1 MRDLI
6 NIIQLAED
14 PSLKKDIVDLVKVT
28 DSEPILQRILKILKA
43 GDIEDRVKAVLSKD
57 ADAARFVDVIAEM
70 IERMDAPIEEKD
82 AFLKQYP
89 KGIVDIK
96 TLLSGKNVTYADFL
110 GDNDFTIK
118 LFSLMVTALDS
129 HGVGPGEVAFA
140 VLSPKI
146 RWSGQTGGGGDLQM
160 DGHAVELKTSVK
172 SGGRWMNPRKANM
185 DVPGIRKAIID
196 AEQQALQKL
205 SGEKVVP
212 PRELPNYVNIAMWV
226 NEIRPNIGQD
236 KALLQRVA
244 KVIADNTFNRVDNS
258 KYQQALIN
266 GGEYDIKMAR
276 TAVGYENYKSYSG
289 FDGILLMSATN
300 KNALYFTD
308 FDKAKDSLKVT
319 TTYICAPDDDM
330 MPKIELLPEG
340 QGGEEPELDSDTSV
354 DFDYSNIAKPKA
366 MTGKSVSASD
376 LSFGPGASR
385 ERKKQDIGRERR

>member
-1 MRDLI
+1 MRNLI
-6 NIIQLAED
+6 NLIQEAEEA
-14 PSLKKDIVDLVKVT
+14 SLKKDIVNLVKVT
-28 DSEPILQRILKILKA
+28 DSEPLLTRVLKILKA

-57 ADAARFVDVIAEM
+57 ADAVKFVDTIAEM

-89 KGIVDIK
+89 KGIVNID
-96 TLLSGKNVTYADFL
+96 TLLSGKTVTYADFL

-160 DGHAVELKTSVK
+160 GGQAVELKTSVK

-185 DVPGIRKAIID
+185 DIPGIRKAIIES
-196 AEQQALQKL
+196 EQAALQKL
-205 SGEKVVP
+205 SGKEAP
-212 PRELPNYVNIAMWV
+212 PRELPEYVNIAMWV

-236 KALLQRVA
+236 KALLQKCT
-244 KVIADNTFNRVDNS
+244 KVIADATFNRVNNS
-258 KYQQALIN
+258 KYQQALMN
-266 GGEYDIKMAR
+266 GGEFDIMMAR
-276 TAVGYENYKSYSG
+276 MAVGYENYKEYSG
-289 FDGILLMSATN
+289 FDGILLMSSAN

-308 FDKAKDSLKVT
+308 FDTVKNRIKIT
-319 TTYICAPDDDM
+319 TTYICAPEGDM
-330 MPKIELLPEG
+330 MPKIELFPEG
-340 QGGEEPELDSDTSV
+340 HAGEEPESD
-354 DFDYSNIAKPKA
+354 DDAGQFDYTDVAKPKA
-366 MTGKSVSASD
+366 IRGASVDAGD

-385 ERKKQDIGRERR
+385 ERKKADLGRERR